1 MQETTLTV
9 EIKVSDDNSHL
20 EIVNP
25 STTEPICAL
34 ILMGIFKSM
43 GDFAEEWNKEHRKQK
58 DYETRNNIHSAEKY
72 NTIARRRQ
80 L

>member
-9 EIKVSDDNSHL
+9 KIKVSDDNSHL

-43 GDFAEEWNKEHRKQK
+43 GDFAEEWNKKHRK
-58 DYETRNNIHSAEKY
+58 
-72 NTIARRRQ
+72 
-80 L
+80 

>member
-1 MQETTLTV
+1 MKHRILKKFMQETTLTV

-43 GDFAEEWNKEHRKQK
+43 GYFAEEWNKEHRK
-58 DYETRNNIHSAEKY
+58 
-72 NTIARRRQ
+72 
-80 L
+80 

>member
-9 EIKVSDDNSHL
+9 KIKVSDDNNHL

-43 GDFAEEWNKEHRKQK
+43 GDFAEGWNNEHITNK
-58 DYETRNNIHSAEKY
+58 
-72 NTIARRRQ
+72 
-80 L
+80 

>member
-43 GDFAEEWNKEHRKQK
+43 GDFAPDFITFLRH
-58 DYETRNNIHSAEKY
+58 H
-72 NTIARRRQ
+72 IAQ
-80 L
+80 IENQ